1 MKVTTKLL
9 AATFAIVSLSGAATG
24 AFASEGDS
32 NADNAWLQQTAI
44 SQKGQQAPAPVA
56 ASGTVKTVDSN
67 TQTVTP

>member
-9 AATFAIVSLSGAATG
+9 AASLVLTAASG
-24 AFASEGDS
+24 AFASEGDA

-56 ASGTVKTVDSN
+56 AAGTRTVNSN
-67 TQTVTP
+67 SQTVTP